1 MKIKAIDIKNFLALE
16 QMTLHLQAPINVII
30 GENEAGKSSI
40 RDAIQW
46 YFTGQARG
54 LKTQQEQA
62 ALIRD
67 GGKAAEVSLTF
78 ADGRTG
84 TRRKTPKSPS
94 TFSGPEDLGLTIWPG
109 ILCDPFI
116 FLDWP
121 EAQRRELLFQVIP
134 GLNLAA
140 AEIAKRLFVLCDE
153 ADSVPFRKLTLDLG
167 EIAANKGFKAA
178 EIEAITKRREA
189 KRLRDELQVEEPEQ
203 RATIGGTEYI
213 LPDLQEAEVQ
223 EGLAKLRT
231 ERDKLIQ
238 KRGKVE
244 GEIDNIPRLE
254 EDLAELE
261 KSRFKPS
268 ELPDPQ
274 EIKDREEALAAQ
286 KKILQGLQAD
296 LEAAKITQEAFPQVC
311 PAVKGFEVPC
321 PKAGQFVMKQ
331 PEDPRPLE
339 ELEAK
344 VQTQQE
350 HVETLEKNL
359 ERLSSRLKA
368 HQEGEAEIEKLSA
381 KIKDLKAKKDAA
393 DATKDLEGKI
403 AVLDARIQNGQDLL
417 FAVQDFWRKKTA
429 AEKAQEKIGQVEAEV
444 ALYDTLAKALAPD
457 GLPSRLI
464 AEALGP
470 VNDLLDVA
478 SVHLFPG
485 RSLALTEGLD
495 IELSGCPF
503 ATLSKSAKFRVGVA
517 FQYVLAK
524 LAGARLLVIDEADLL
539 DPSNRTAL
547 IDFLLEIQPDFDTI
561 IIFAT
566 SQEAKPSPI
575 PEIQIWWLESGRIM
589 PVETDDA
596 AHNQAAG

>member
-1 MKIKAIDIKNFLALE
+1 MKITDISIRQFLGLE
-16 QMTLHLQAPINVII
+16 SLDLHLQAPINVII

-54 LKTQQEQA
+54 FKTQQEQA

-94 TFSGPEDLGLTIWPG
+94 TFSGPEDLGPTIWPG
-109 ILCDPFI
+109 IICDPFT

-134 GLNLAA
+134 GLNPTGE
-140 AEIAKRLFVLCDE
+140 EIAKRLFVACDE
-153 ADSVPFRKLTLDLG
+153 EDSVPFRKLTLDLG
-167 EIAANKGFKAA
+167 EIAATKGFKAA
-178 EIEAITKRREA
+178 ETEAITKRREA
-189 KRLRDELQVEEPEQ
+189 KRLRDELQVKEPVD
-203 RATIGGTEYI
+203 RATIGETAYI
-213 LPDLQEAEVQ
+213 LPDISEAEVQ
-223 EGLAKLRT
+223 EGLVKLRA
-231 ERDKLIQ
+231 ERDKLLT

-244 GEIDNIPRLE
+244 GEIEKLPKLESELAAMEENLPEPPDPEEIEKLDNALKVNRPI
-254 EDLAELE
+254 LE
-261 KSRFKPS
+261 KLIA
-268 ELPDPQ
+268 ENQ
-274 EIKDREEALAAQ
+274 ALETGKADQVWPAMCPVFSGA
-286 KKILQGLQAD
+286 GL
-296 LEAAKITQEAFPQVC
+296 E
-311 PAVKGFEVPC
+311 C
-321 PKAGQFVMKQ
+321 PKAGTVAV
-331 PEDPRPLE
+331 PGTPSPDP
-339 ELEAK
+339 AK
-344 VQTQQE
+344 VEKLKADLKEQQE
-350 HVETLEKNL
+350 EVATLET
-359 ERLSSRLKA
+359 ELKAAQDRQVDFDLFQAA
-368 HQEGEAEIEKLSA
+368 HQELSA
-381 KIKDLKAKKDAA
+381 KVEKLKSQKASSEATAA
-393 DATKDLEGKI
+393 LDHSI
-403 AVLDARIQNGQDLL
+403 ASLDTRLARGQDLL
-417 FAVQDFWRKKTA
+417 YAVSDFWRRKA
-429 AEKAQEKIGQVEAEV
+429 EAEKAQEKIGQIEAEV
-444 ALYDTLAKALAPD
+444 TLYDTLAK
-457 GLPSRLI
+457 
-464 AEALGP
+464 ALGP

-495 IELSGCPF
+495 IKLSGCPF

-524 LAGARLLVIDEADLL
+524 LAGARLLLIDEADLL

-547 IDFLLEIQPDFDTI
+547 IGFLLEIQPDFDTI

-575 PEIQIWWLESGRIM
+575 PEIQIWWLESGRIR

-596 AHNQAAG
+596 ACDQAAG